1 MIKGKHTA
9 LGQTKEIHVHVNVD
23 DHQIMLL
30 QTILSGQDA
39 MGRLPFYCRSAISI
53 LWLQFIRV
61 VYNVIFAHLYQ

>member
-39 MGRLPFYCRSAISI
+39 MGRLPFSCRSAISI
-53 LWLQFIRV
+53 QFIRV